1 LRTAV
6 VIASRLIEFRQPE
19 AYFAQSEF
27 RTKRSQSI
35 LNFGGWPRYID
46 QRRQLS
52 TWSLLCLVTMPETCQ
67 VGEGRVVEHLCS
79 GSAPAL
85 LRPFGQRPP
94 STSRCSFL
102 LDVSVLI
109 VFGDSASSIPS
120 PSGLIA
126 TTGALVVSSCAKA
139 ARQLLPMRRRGGPLA
154 DGVATQPA
162 NTTLPQPHLITT
174 YNSTKTM
181 FRKRIRT
188 PKQETQKRWVHTTN
202 ECAWCSV
209 RRWYRNIRKSTNEMC
224 RASADVVTDNKRKH
238 RSITC
243 HEVLSCFDPL
253 EHHG

>member
-1 LRTAV
+1 MVTLVVREAPVRLRTAV

-35 LNFGGWPRYID
+35 LNFGGWPRCID

-102 LDVSVLI
+102 LDVSVFSSTWRANKSCYATWSA
-109 VFGDSASSIPS
+109 VFAYDE
-120 PSGLIA
+120 
-126 TTGALVVSSCAKA
+126 
-139 ARQLLPMRRRGGPLA
+139 RQLPGL
-154 DGVATQPA
+154 V
-162 NTTLPQPHLITT
+162 
-174 YNSTKTM
+174 
-181 FRKRIRT
+181 
-188 PKQETQKRWVHTTN
+188 
-202 ECAWCSV
+202 C
-209 RRWYRNIRKSTNEMC
+209 
-224 RASADVVTDNKRKH
+224 
-238 RSITC
+238 
-243 HEVLSCFDPL
+243 
-253 EHHG
+253 